1 MSRFPFAVLGTLAK
15 RSLSG
20 YDVHN
25 TFTHAVRCYWT
36 ETLGRIYP
44 LLDQLS
50 SQGLIEIDEQT
61 PHRSQLKTTYKLTPD
76 GLEKLEAWLETAPAA
91 CEHQD
96 DVALRVSFGAVTHP
110 SIILGL
116 LEAET
121 EHVRDQLDELD
132 GLDVDEL
139 DVFELMAYRWSRRY
153 LEARARWVDE
163 SARALSEY
171 R

>member
-1 MSRFPFAVLGTLAK
+1 MSRFPFAVLGTLSK

-25 TFTHAVRCYWT
+25 TFTHAVRSYWT

-44 LLDQLS
+44 LLEQLLT
-50 SQGLIEIDEQT
+50 QGLIEVDEQT
-61 PHRSQLKTTYKLTPD
+61 PHRSQLKTTYKLTPA
-76 GLEKLEAWLETAPAA
+76 GLEKLEAWMETAPTP

-96 DVALRVSFGAVTHP
+96 EVALRVSFGAVTHP

-132 GLDVDEL
+132 EL
-139 DVFELMAYRWSRRY
+139 DIEQLDDFEFMAYRWSRRY
-153 LEARARWVDE
+153 LEARAQWVDE
-163 SARALSEY
+163 SARELNDY